1 MHYQI
6 RKTMTKF
13 NKIETE
19 KIEKFKRLVGLVFV
33 GPKGVLMFSNE
44 SFIHDAS
51 YADLHE
57 DSDLPFLMEKMDNML
72 TLINNDPE
80 LVDKD
85 IENYLWNL
93 C

>member
-1 MHYQI
+1 MS
-6 RKTMTKF
+6 
-13 NKIETE
+13 TE
-19 KIEKFKRLVGLVFV
+19 LERIEKFKRLVSLVFI

-44 SFIHDAS
+44 SFDHDGS
-51 YADLHE
+51 FNDLRN
-57 DSDLPFLMEKMDNML
+57 DSDLPFLMEKMNNML

-85 IENYLWNL
+85 IEDYLWNL